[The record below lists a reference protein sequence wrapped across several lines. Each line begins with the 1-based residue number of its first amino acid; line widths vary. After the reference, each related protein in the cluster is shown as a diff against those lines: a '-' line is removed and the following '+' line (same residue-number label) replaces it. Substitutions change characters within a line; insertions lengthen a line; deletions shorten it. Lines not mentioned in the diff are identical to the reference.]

1 MGTRSNI
8 MKQEEII
15 PETDGSAEET
25 EHIVKRIDPAI
36 DATMKKTIILV
47 YVVLAFVGVGTGFL
61 LSRTVGNKTGTT
73 GTVTSKTIKT
83 DTVAGSTDE
92 KTFKDS
98 ATGKIEKGGI
108 DGEGTHSLVR
118 DGGPS
123 QTVYLISSVVD
134 LDEYIGKN
142 VKIWGQTQAAKKAA
156 WLMDVG
162 KIELLSTE

>member
-1 MGTRSNI
+1 
-8 MKQEEII
+8 MKPEEKLSEADV
-15 PETDGSAEET
+15 PESEQ

-36 DATMKKTIILV
+36 DKTMKKTIILV
-47 YVVLAFVGVGTGFL
+47 YVVLALVGVGTGFL
-61 LSRTVGNKTGTT
+61 LSRTIGPKNTSS
-73 GTVTSKTIKT
+73 TVTSKTIKT

>member
-1 MGTRSNI
+1 
-8 MKQEEII
+8 MKQEEETPKTDV
-15 PETDGSAEET
+15 PEIEE

-36 DATMKKTIILV
+36 DKTMKKTIILV
-47 YVVLAFVGVGTGFL
+47 YVVLALVGVGTGFL
-61 LSRTVGNKTGTT
+61 LSRTVAPKKSAST
-73 GTVTSKTIKT
+73 TVTSKTIKT

-98 ATGKIEKGGI
+98 ATGKIEKGGL
-108 DGEGTHSLVR
+108 DGEGTHNLVR

-123 QTVYLISSVVD
+123 QTIYLISSVVD

-162 KIELLSTE
+162 KIELLNTE

>member
-1 MGTRSNI
+1 ME
-8 MKQEEII
+8 QEEI
-15 PETDGSAEET
+15 TSKTGGSGFEE

-36 DATMKKTIILV
+36 DTTMKKTIILV
-47 YVVLAFVGVGTGFL
+47 YVVLALVGVGTGFL
-61 LSRTVGNKTGTT
+61 LSRTVTSKKTTST
-73 GTVTSKTIKT
+73 TVTSKTIKT

-98 ATGKIEKGGI
+98 AIGKIEKGGL
-108 DGEGTHSLVR
+108 DGEGTHNLVR

-123 QTVYLISSVVD
+123 QTIYLISSVID

-162 KIELLSTE
+162 KIELLNAE

>member
-1 MGTRSNI
+1 
-8 MKQEEII
+8 MKPEEKPSEADV
-15 PETDGSAEET
+15 PESEQ

-36 DATMKKTIILV
+36 DKTMKKTIILV
-47 YVVLAFVGVGTGFL
+47 YVVLALVGVGTGFL
-61 LSRTVGNKTGTT
+61 LSRTIGPKTNSS
-73 GTVTSKTIKT
+73 TVTSKTIKT